1 MKKILFWSALIFS
14 LCFYSCSD
22 DNDFV
27 QSELIGTWCETYND
41 PNFVME
47 GSVKYT
53 FNSNNTYTWIV
64 YHALSN
70 IQTQAGKGIYA
81 LDADQRKLTISYT
94 TNNETHSTTYDIIKL
109 DSKELSL
116 QREGTS
122 FSRGTLGSDYRH
134 FVKQSGHI

>member
-27 QSELIGTWCETYND
+27 QSELIGTWCETSND

-53 FNSNNTYTWIV
+53 FNNNNTYTWII
-64 YHALSN
+64 YHALSDM
-70 IQTQAGKGIYA
+70 QTQTGTDIYA

-94 TNNETHSTTYDIIKL
+94 TDNGTHSTTYDIIKL
-109 DSKELSL
+109 NSKELSL
-116 QREGTS
+116 QREGTT

-134 FVKQSGHI
+134 FVK